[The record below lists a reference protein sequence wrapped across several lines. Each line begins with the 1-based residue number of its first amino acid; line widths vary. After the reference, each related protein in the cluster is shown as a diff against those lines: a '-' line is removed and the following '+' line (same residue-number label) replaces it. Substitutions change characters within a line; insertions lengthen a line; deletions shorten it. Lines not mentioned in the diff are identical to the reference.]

1 MKHRD
6 TTPQVASGRQ
16 HAGAQLSQ
24 QDQTLF
30 RQAMDAV
37 TALPD
42 NNKRKQPWRARPS
55 VQPLQTRADEQ
66 AVIEELLDAPP
77 VDIETGDNLSW
88 RRNGLQ
94 LAVLR
99 KLRRGHYSCQ
109 SELDLHGLTTHT
121 ARNALAAFL
130 HDAKLHNWRCV
141 RIVHGKGLRS
151 GHRGPVLKAKV
162 GGWLRCRDEVLA
174 FCSTPDHDG
183 GTGAIYVLL
192 KHT

>member
-6 TTPQVASGRQ
+6 TTRHIALKHRR
-16 HAGAQLSQ
+16 AGAQVSAQ
-24 QDQTLF
+24 ERTLF
-30 RQAMDAV
+30 RQSMGVV

-42 NNKRKQPWRARPS
+42 NNKRKQHHKPAPS
-55 VQPLQTRADEQ
+55 AQPLQTRADEQ
-66 AVIEELLDAPP
+66 TVIEELLDAPP
-77 VDIETGDNLSW
+77 IDIETGDNLSW
-88 RRNGLQ
+88 RRNGVQ

-109 SELDLHGLTTHT
+109 GEIDLHGMTANT

-130 HDAKLHNWRCV
+130 RDARMHHWRCV

-151 GHRGPVLKAKV
+151 GHRGPVLKARV
-162 GGWLRCRDEVLA
+162 GGWLRRRNEVLA

-192 KHT
+192 RGA